1 MSLKCEAS
9 AMSIRE
15 RIEEAIHQWAIGR
28 KVGACVPLLVAVAA
42 TARKRY
48 PRPTKKRPAVPP
60 GVRPRPG
67 EPAGDKVAFTTFIL
81 DEMFTIT
88 GEKLRYNVA
97 FPFQGRDAVPL
108 EEILYTHLRCP
119 LIHEAKAE
127 AIYLTAPEVIDGKQC
142 SVLRLTDPLGFPERW
157 ISNLC
162 HVVVTAPE
170 NKGEFDDLMAA
181 VDRIQATQ
189 TPT

>member
-1 MSLKCEAS
+1 MSV
-9 AMSIRE
+9 RD
-15 RIEEAIHQWAIGR
+15 RIEEAIHQWAAGR
-28 KVGACVPLLVAVAA
+28 KVGACVPLLIAVAA

-48 PRPTKKRPAVPP
+48 PKPTKAKPAVPS
-60 GVRPRPG
+60 GVRPWPG

-81 DEMFTIT
+81 DEMLTIT
-88 GEKLRYNVA
+88 GGKLKYNVA
-97 FPFQGRDAVPL
+97 FPFQGRNAVPL

-119 LIHEAKAE
+119 LIHEAEAK
-127 AIYLTAPEVIDGKQC
+127 AIYFTPTEVIDGKTC
-142 SVLRLTDPLGFPERW
+142 SVLKLNDPLGFPESW

-181 VDRIQATQ
+181 VDRVRATKQAE
-189 TPT
+189 PGAAPDPAA